1 MKRERLDEALVRLQ
15 IADTVEKARAL
26 IMEGRVFQNGQRLD
40 KPALPLKTDAGLV
53 VKGDK
58 IPYVSR
64 GGLKLERAIRAFALD
79 LSGLTCLDVGSSTGG
94 FTDCMLQNGARRVFS
109 VDVGYGLLD
118 WKLRN
123 DPRVTVLERV
133 NARNLSPELLG
144 GCAADFA
151 SMDVSFIS
159 VRTVL
164 PAVRTC
170 VREGAHLAVLV
181 KPQFEARR
189 EQVGKGGIVRDPQV
203 HREVLLGVI
212 AAAPGHGLCA
222 AGPCGFAH
230 PRRGG
235 ERRVPPAPARRRGG
249 ALRRRGR
256 GRNGAP
262 GRRFCIKLQK
272 ALYILK
278 FSCIL

>member
-15 IADTVEKARAL
+15 IADTVEKARAI

-79 LSGLTCLDVGSSTGG
+79 LSGLICLDVGSSTGG
-94 FTDCMLQNGARRVFS
+94 FTDCMLQNGAQRVFS

-212 AAAPGHGLCA
+212 AAVPSM
-222 AGPCGFAH
+222 GFA
-230 PRRGG
+230 PLGLAVSPIRGAEG
-235 ERRVPPAPARRRGG
+235 NVEFLLHLRAG
-249 ALRRRGR
+249 AAEPFDAE
-256 GRNGAP
+256 GAVETA
-262 GRRFCIKLQK
+262 LQ
-272 ALYILK
+272 AVD
-278 FSCIL
+278 SV

>member
-15 IADTVEKARAL
+15 IADTVEKARAI

-40 KPALPLKTDAGLV
+40 KPALPIKTDAGLV

-79 LSGLTCLDVGSSTGG
+79 LSGLICLDVGSSTGG
-94 FTDCMLQNGARRVFS
+94 FTDCMLQNGAQRVFS

-212 AAAPGHGLCA
+212 AAVPGM
-222 AGPCGFAH
+222 GFA
-230 PRRGG
+230 PLGLAVSPIRGAEG
-235 ERRVPPAPARRRGG
+235 NVEFLLHLRAG
-249 ALRRRGR
+249 AAEPFDAE
-256 GRNGAP
+256 GAVETA
-262 GRRFCIKLQK
+262 LQ
-272 ALYILK
+272 AVD
-278 FSCIL
+278 SV

>member
-15 IADTVEKARAL
+15 IADTVEKARAI

-79 LSGLTCLDVGSSTGG
+79 LSGLICLDVGSSTGG
-94 FTDCMLQNGARRVFS
+94 FTDCMLQNGAQRVFS

-212 AAAPGHGLCA
+212 AAAPGM
-222 AGPCGFAH
+222 GFA
-230 PRRGG
+230 PLGLAVSPIRGAEG
-235 ERRVPPAPARRRGG
+235 NVEFLLHLRAG
-249 ALRRRGR
+249 AAEPFDAE
-256 GRNGAP
+256 GAVETA
-262 GRRFCIKLQK
+262 LQTVD
-272 ALYILK
+272 
-278 FSCIL
+278 SV

>member
-15 IADTVEKARAL
+15 AADTLEMARAL

-64 GGLKLERAIRAFALD
+64 GGLKLERAIQAFSLD
-79 LSGLTCLDVGSSTGG
+79 LSGLVCLDVGSSTGG
-94 FTDCMLQNGARRVFS
+94 FTDCMLQNGAKSVFA

-133 NARNLSPELLG
+133 NARTLSPELLG
-144 GCAADFA
+144 GEHADFA

-159 VRTVL
+159 TRLVL

-170 VREGAHLAVLV
+170 VREGAHLAILI

-203 HREVLLGVI
+203 HREVLLEAI
-212 AAAPGHGLCA
+212 AAAPGLGFTPLGLAVSPIRGAEGNVEFLLHLCA
-222 AGPCGFAH
+222 GAGQGLDAESAVEAVLAEVH
-230 PRRGG
+230 S
-235 ERRVPPAPARRRGG
+235 V
-249 ALRRRGR
+249 
-256 GRNGAP
+256 
-262 GRRFCIKLQK
+262 
-272 ALYILK
+272 
-278 FSCIL
+278 

>member
-40 KPALPLKTDAGLV
+40 KPALPIKTDAGLV

-64 GGLKLERAIRAFALD
+64 GGLKLERAIRAFGMD
-79 LSGLTCLDVGSSTGG
+79 LSGLICLDVGSSTGG
-94 FTDCMLQNGARRVFS
+94 FTDCMLQNGAQRVFS

-212 AAAPGHGLCA
+212 AAASGM
-222 AGPCGFAH
+222 GFA
-230 PRRGG
+230 PLGLAVSPIRGAEG
-235 ERRVPPAPARRRGG
+235 NVEFLLHLRAG
-249 ALRRRGR
+249 AAEPFDAE
-256 GRNGAP
+256 GAVETA
-262 GRRFCIKLQK
+262 LQ
-272 ALYILK
+272 AVD
-278 FSCIL
+278 SV

>member
-40 KPALPLKTDAGLV
+40 KPALPIKTDAGLV

-94 FTDCMLQNGARRVFS
+94 FTDCMLQNGAQRVFS

-212 AAAPGHGLCA
+212 AAVPGM
-222 AGPCGFAH
+222 GFA
-230 PRRGG
+230 PLGLAVSPIRGAEG
-235 ERRVPPAPARRRGG
+235 NVEFLLHLRAG
-249 ALRRRGR
+249 AAEPFDAE
-256 GRNGAP
+256 GAVETA
-262 GRRFCIKLQK
+262 LQTVE
-272 ALYILK
+272 
-278 FSCIL
+278 SV

>member
-1 MKRERLDEALVRLQ
+1 MAK
-15 IADTVEKARAL
+15 
-26 IMEGRVFQNGQRLD
+26 QRLD
-40 KPALPLKTDAGLV
+40 VALTEQGLADSRQKAQAVIMAGQVYVNGQKQTKAGAPVKPEDHIEVRGKTL
-53 VKGDK
+53 
-58 IPYVSR
+58 PYVSR
-64 GGLKLERAIRAFALD
+64 GGLKLEKAMREFPISLKDCICMDIGA
-79 LSGLTCLDVGSSTGG
+79 STGG
-94 FTDCMLQNGARRVFS
+94 FTDCMLQNGAQRVFS

-212 AAAPGHGLCA
+212 AAAPGM
-222 AGPCGFAH
+222 GFA
-230 PRRGG
+230 PLGLAVSPIRGAEG
-235 ERRVPPAPARRRGG
+235 NVEFLLHLRAG
-249 ALRRRGR
+249 AAEPFDAE
-256 GRNGAP
+256 GAVETA
-262 GRRFCIKLQK
+262 LQ
-272 ALYILK
+272 AVD
-278 FSCIL
+278 SV

>member
-64 GGLKLERAIRAFALD
+64 GGLKLERAIRAVALD

-94 FTDCMLQNGARRVFS
+94 FTDCRLQNGAQRVFS

-212 AAAPGHGLCA
+212 AAAPGM
-222 AGPCGFAH
+222 GFA
-230 PRRGG
+230 PLGLAVSPIRGAEG
-235 ERRVPPAPARRRGG
+235 NVEFLLHLRAG
-249 ALRRRGR
+249 AAEPFDAE
-256 GRNGAP
+256 GAVETA
-262 GRRFCIKLQK
+262 LQTVD
-272 ALYILK
+272 
-278 FSCIL
+278 SV

>member
-40 KPALPLKTDAGLV
+40 KPALPIKTDAGLV

-94 FTDCMLQNGARRVFS
+94 FTDCMLQNGAQRVFS

-212 AAAPGHGLCA
+212 AAVPGM
-222 AGPCGFAH
+222 GFA
-230 PRRGG
+230 PLGLAVSPIRGAEG
-235 ERRVPPAPARRRGG
+235 NVEFLLHLRAG
-249 ALRRRGR
+249 AAEPFDAE
-256 GRNGAP
+256 GAVETA
-262 GRRFCIKLQK
+262 LQTVD
-272 ALYILK
+272 
-278 FSCIL
+278 SV

>member
-64 GGLKLERAIRAFALD
+64 GGLKLERAIRAFGLD

-94 FTDCMLQNGARRVFS
+94 FTDCMLQNGAQRVFS

-212 AAAPGHGLCA
+212 AAVPGM
-222 AGPCGFAH
+222 GFA
-230 PRRGG
+230 PLGLAVSPIRGAEG
-235 ERRVPPAPARRRGG
+235 NVEFLLHLRAG
-249 ALRRRGR
+249 AAEPFDAE
-256 GRNGAP
+256 GAVETA
-262 GRRFCIKLQK
+262 LQ
-272 ALYILK
+272 AVD
-278 FSCIL
+278 SV

>member
-15 IADTVEKARAL
+15 IADTVEKARAI

-79 LSGLTCLDVGSSTGG
+79 LSGLICLDVGSSTGG
-94 FTDCMLQNGARRVFS
+94 FTDCMLQNGAQRVFS

-212 AAAPGHGLCA
+212 AAVPGM
-222 AGPCGFAH
+222 GFA
-230 PRRGG
+230 PLGLAVSPIRGAEG
-235 ERRVPPAPARRRGG
+235 NVEFLLHLRAG
-249 ALRRRGR
+249 AAEPFDAE
-256 GRNGAP
+256 GAVETA
-262 GRRFCIKLQK
+262 LQ
-272 ALYILK
+272 AVD
-278 FSCIL
+278 SV

>member
-79 LSGLTCLDVGSSTGG
+79 LSGLICLDVGSSTGG

-212 AAAPGHGLCA
+212 AAVPGM
-222 AGPCGFAH
+222 GFA
-230 PRRGG
+230 PLGLAVSPIRGAEG
-235 ERRVPPAPARRRGG
+235 NVEFLLHLRAG
-249 ALRRRGR
+249 AAEPFDAE
-256 GRNGAP
+256 GAVETA
-262 GRRFCIKLQK
+262 LQ
-272 ALYILK
+272 AVD
-278 FSCIL
+278 SV

>member
-79 LSGLTCLDVGSSTGG
+79 LSGLICLDVGSSTGG
-94 FTDCMLQNGARRVFS
+94 FTDCMLQNGAQRVFS

-212 AAAPGHGLCA
+212 AAVPGM
-222 AGPCGFAH
+222 GFA
-230 PRRGG
+230 PLGLAVSPIRGAEG
-235 ERRVPPAPARRRGG
+235 NVEFLLHLRAG
-249 ALRRRGR
+249 AAEPFDAE
-256 GRNGAP
+256 GAVETA
-262 GRRFCIKLQK
+262 LQ
-272 ALYILK
+272 AVD
-278 FSCIL
+278 SV

>member
-15 IADTVEKARAL
+15 IADTVEKARAI

-79 LSGLTCLDVGSSTGG
+79 LSGLICLDVGSSTGG
-94 FTDCMLQNGARRVFS
+94 FTDCMLQNGAQRVFS

-144 GCAADFA
+144 GYAADFA

-212 AAAPGHGLCA
+212 AAAPGM
-222 AGPCGFAH
+222 GFA
-230 PRRGG
+230 PLGLAVSPIRGAEG
-235 ERRVPPAPARRRGG
+235 NVEFLLHLRAG
-249 ALRRRGR
+249 AAEPFDAE
-256 GRNGAP
+256 GAVETT
-262 GRRFCIKLQK
+262 LQ
-272 ALYILK
+272 AVD
-278 FSCIL
+278 SV

>member
-15 IADTVEKARAL
+15 IADTVEKARAI

-64 GGLKLERAIRAFALD
+64 GGLKLERAIRAFGLD

-94 FTDCMLQNGARRVFS
+94 FTDCMLQNGAQRVFS

-212 AAAPGHGLCA
+212 AAVPGM
-222 AGPCGFAH
+222 GFA
-230 PRRGG
+230 PLGLAVSPIRGAEG
-235 ERRVPPAPARRRGG
+235 NVEFLLHLRAGTAEPFDAEG
-249 ALRRRGR
+249 AVET
-256 GRNGAP
+256 A
-262 GRRFCIKLQK
+262 LQ
-272 ALYILK
+272 AVD
-278 FSCIL
+278 SV

>member
-40 KPALPLKTDAGLV
+40 KPALLLKTDAGLV

-79 LSGLTCLDVGSSTGG
+79 LSGLICLDVGSSTGG
-94 FTDCMLQNGARRVFS
+94 FTDCMLQNGAQRVFS

-212 AAAPGHGLCA
+212 AAAPGM
-222 AGPCGFAH
+222 GFA
-230 PRRGG
+230 PLGLAVSPIRGAEG
-235 ERRVPPAPARRRGG
+235 NVEFLLHLRAG
-249 ALRRRGR
+249 AAEPFDAE
-256 GRNGAP
+256 GAVETA
-262 GRRFCIKLQK
+262 LQ
-272 ALYILK
+272 AVD
-278 FSCIL
+278 SV

>member
-15 IADTVEKARAL
+15 IADTVEKARAI

-64 GGLKLERAIRAFALD
+64 GGLKLERGIRAFALD
-79 LSGLTCLDVGSSTGG
+79 LSGLICLDVGSSTGG
-94 FTDCMLQNGARRVFS
+94 FTDCMLQNGAQRVFS

-212 AAAPGHGLCA
+212 AAVPGM
-222 AGPCGFAH
+222 GFA
-230 PRRGG
+230 PLGLAVSPIRGAEG
-235 ERRVPPAPARRRGG
+235 NVEFLLHLRAG
-249 ALRRRGR
+249 AAEPFDAE
-256 GRNGAP
+256 GAVETA
-262 GRRFCIKLQK
+262 LQ
-272 ALYILK
+272 AVD
-278 FSCIL
+278 SV

>member
-15 IADTVEKARAL
+15 IADTVEKARAI

-79 LSGLTCLDVGSSTGG
+79 LSGLICLDVGSSTGG
-94 FTDCMLQNGARRVFS
+94 FTDCMLQNGAQRVFS

-212 AAAPGHGLCA
+212 AAAPGMGLAPLGLAVSPIRGAEGNVEFLLHLRAGA
-222 AGPCGFAH
+222 AEPFDA
-230 PRRGG
+230 
-235 ERRVPPAPARRRGG
+235 EG
-249 ALRRRGR
+249 AVET
-256 GRNGAP
+256 A
-262 GRRFCIKLQK
+262 LQ
-272 ALYILK
+272 AVD
-278 FSCIL
+278 SV

>member
-1 MKRERLDEALVRLQ
+1 MKRERWDEALVRLQ

-64 GGLKLERAIRAFALD
+64 GGLKLERAIRAFGLD
-79 LSGLTCLDVGSSTGG
+79 LSGLICLDVGSSTGG
-94 FTDCMLQNGARRVFS
+94 FTDCMLQNGAQRVFS

-212 AAAPGHGLCA
+212 AAVPGM
-222 AGPCGFAH
+222 GFA
-230 PRRGG
+230 PLGLAVSPIRGAEG
-235 ERRVPPAPARRRGG
+235 NVEFLLHLRAG
-249 ALRRRGR
+249 AAEPFDAE
-256 GRNGAP
+256 GAVETA
-262 GRRFCIKLQK
+262 LQ
-272 ALYILK
+272 AVD
-278 FSCIL
+278 SV

>member
-15 IADTVEKARAL
+15 IADTVEKARAI

-64 GGLKLERAIRAFALD
+64 GGLKLERAIRAFGLD

-94 FTDCMLQNGARRVFS
+94 FTDCMLQNGAQRVFS

-212 AAAPGHGLCA
+212 AAVPGM
-222 AGPCGFAH
+222 GFA
-230 PRRGG
+230 PLGLAVSPIRGAEG
-235 ERRVPPAPARRRGG
+235 NVEFLLHLRAG
-249 ALRRRGR
+249 AAEPFDAE
-256 GRNGAP
+256 GAVETA
-262 GRRFCIKLQK
+262 LQ
-272 ALYILK
+272 AVD
-278 FSCIL
+278 SV

>member
-15 IADTVEKARAL
+15 IADTVEKARAI

-64 GGLKLERAIRAFALD
+64 GGLKLERAIRAFGLD
-79 LSGLTCLDVGSSTGG
+79 LSGLICLDVGSSTGG

-212 AAAPGHGLCA
+212 AAVPGM
-222 AGPCGFAH
+222 GFA
-230 PRRGG
+230 PLGLAVSPIRGAEG
-235 ERRVPPAPARRRGG
+235 NVEFLLHLRAG
-249 ALRRRGR
+249 AAEPFDAE
-256 GRNGAP
+256 GAVETA
-262 GRRFCIKLQK
+262 LQ
-272 ALYILK
+272 AVD
-278 FSCIL
+278 SV

>member
-15 IADTVEKARAL
+15 IADTVEKARAI

-79 LSGLTCLDVGSSTGG
+79 LSGLICLDVGSSTGG

-212 AAAPGHGLCA
+212 AAVPGM
-222 AGPCGFAH
+222 GFA
-230 PRRGG
+230 PLGLAVSPIRGAEG
-235 ERRVPPAPARRRGG
+235 NVEFLLHLRAG
-249 ALRRRGR
+249 AAEPFDAE
-256 GRNGAP
+256 GAVETA
-262 GRRFCIKLQK
+262 LQ
-272 ALYILK
+272 AVD
-278 FSCIL
+278 SV

>member
-1 MKRERLDEALVRLQ
+1 MKKRIDVLLYEKGLAPSR
-15 IADTVEKARAL
+15 EKARTL
-26 IMEGRVFQNGQRLD
+26 IMAGCVYADNQKFD
-40 KPALPLKTDAGLV
+40 KPGDTVREDAVLEVRGNTLR
-53 VKGDK
+53 
-58 IPYVSR
+58 YVSR
-64 GGLKLERAIRAFALD
+64 GGLKLEKAMQLFPIKLENTVCMDIGA
-79 LSGLTCLDVGSSTGG
+79 STGG
-94 FTDCMLQNGARRVFS
+94 FTDCMLQNGAQRVFS

-212 AAAPGHGLCA
+212 AAAPGM
-222 AGPCGFAH
+222 GFA
-230 PRRGG
+230 PLGLAVSPIRGAEG
-235 ERRVPPAPARRRGG
+235 NVEFLLHLRAG
-249 ALRRRGR
+249 AAEPFDAE
-256 GRNGAP
+256 GAVETA
-262 GRRFCIKLQK
+262 LQ
-272 ALYILK
+272 AVD
-278 FSCIL
+278 SV

>member
-1 MKRERLDEALVRLQ
+1 
-15 IADTVEKARAL
+15 
-26 IMEGRVFQNGQRLD
+26 
-40 KPALPLKTDAGLV
+40 
-53 VKGDK
+53 
-58 IPYVSR
+58 
-64 GGLKLERAIRAFALD
+64 
-79 LSGLTCLDVGSSTGG
+79 
-94 FTDCMLQNGARRVFS
+94 MLQNGAQRVFS

-203 HREVLLGVI
+203 HREVLLGVL
-212 AAAPGHGLCA
+212 AAAPGM
-222 AGPCGFAH
+222 GFA
-230 PRRGG
+230 PLGLAVSPIRGAEG
-235 ERRVPPAPARRRGG
+235 NVEFLLHLRAG
-249 ALRRRGR
+249 AAEPFDAE
-256 GRNGAP
+256 GAVETA
-262 GRRFCIKLQK
+262 LQ
-272 ALYILK
+272 AVD
-278 FSCIL
+278 SV

>member
-15 IADTVEKARAL
+15 IADTVEKARAI
-26 IMEGRVFQNGQRLD
+26 IMEGRVLQNGQRLD

-79 LSGLTCLDVGSSTGG
+79 LSGLICLDVGSSTGG
-94 FTDCMLQNGARRVFS
+94 FTDCMLQNGAQRVFS

-212 AAAPGHGLCA
+212 AAVPGM
-222 AGPCGFAH
+222 GFA
-230 PRRGG
+230 PLGLAVSPIRGAEG
-235 ERRVPPAPARRRGG
+235 NVEFLLHLRAG
-249 ALRRRGR
+249 AAEPFDAE
-256 GRNGAP
+256 GAVETA
-262 GRRFCIKLQK
+262 LQTVD
-272 ALYILK
+272 
-278 FSCIL
+278 SV